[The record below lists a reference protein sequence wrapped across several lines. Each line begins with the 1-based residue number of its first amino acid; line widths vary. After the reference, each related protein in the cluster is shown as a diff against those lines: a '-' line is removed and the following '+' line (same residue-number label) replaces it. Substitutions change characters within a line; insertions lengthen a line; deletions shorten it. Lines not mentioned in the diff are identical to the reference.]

1 MVACLAAVLVTGS
14 QAAGA
19 TDLED
24 GIRAGVARHKEAT
37 IADRRWFHEHPEL
50 GNHEIETANR
60 IAETLEE
67 LGLLV
72 ERGVGVTGV
81 LGLLDSGQPGPT
93 VAIRAEM
100 DALPVQE
107 AEDSENP
114 VRSKSVGRMH
124 ACGHDVHM
132 ASGLGAARVLVD
144 LRQQLRGRVLFVFQ
158 PAEEGIPPDEKRA
171 LKEATGSDRVG
182 ANRLTHLDRILE
194 RFDVAAIFGQHGF
207 PTHPAGTL
215 GIMPEYALAAA
226 DSFELVIRG
235 RSAHA
240 GVSPWLGSDVLN
252 IAAGVVQDL
261 HTLPA
266 RQTDPR
272 NPKVV
277 SVSMLDCTDGRT
289 NILCRTARLSGTVR
303 TFRPEDR
310 RDLREG
316 IERVLDAAVKARDP
330 KAGRCR
336 RGGDPY
342 ALCWEIE
349 SYDAY
354 GPPVRQDR
362 SLLAWSAGVLAASL
376 GEDHVI
382 DVPPSLGAEDFA
394 YYCEVIPCAF
404 FSLGTS
410 PKGGTGG
417 LHTPSYAPDER
428 ALPVGV
434 QTLATLAAHF
444 LMDEDRPGA
453 AAPQP

>member
-1 MVACLAAVLVTGS
+1 MACLAAILATDPG
-14 QAAGA
+14 AAGA
-19 TDLED
+19 ANLED
-24 GIRAGVARHKEAT
+24 EIRAGVARHEQAT
-37 IADRRWFHEHPEL
+37 VDDRRWFHEHPEL
-50 GNHEIETANR
+50 GNQEIETAAR
-60 IAETLEE
+60 IADTLEK
-67 LGLLV
+67 LGMQV

-81 LGLLDSGQPGPT
+81 LGLLDSGRPGPT

-107 AEDSENP
+107 AKNSGNP
-114 VRSKSVGRMH
+114 VRSKSDGRMH

-132 ASGLGAARVLVD
+132 ASGLGAARVLAD
-144 LRQQLRGRVLFVFQ
+144 LREQLRGRVLFVFQ
-158 PAEEGIPPDEKRA
+158 PAEEGISPDEKRA

-182 ANRLTHLDRILE
+182 ADRLTNLDRILE
-194 RFDVAAIFGQHGF
+194 RFNVSAIFGQHGF
-207 PTHPAGTL
+207 PAQPTGTL
-215 GIMPEYALAAA
+215 GLMPEYALAAS

-240 GVSPWLGSDVLN
+240 GLSPWLGSDVLN

-272 NPKVV
+272 YPKVV

-303 TFRPEDR
+303 TYRPEDR

-342 ALCWEIE
+342 ALCWEID

-354 GPPVRQDR
+354 GPPVHQDR
-362 SLLAWSAGVLAASL
+362 SLLAWSAKVLAASL

-382 DVPPSLGAEDFA
+382 DVPPSLGAEDFS
-394 YYCEVIPCAF
+394 YYCEAIPCVF

-434 QTLATLAAHF
+434 QALATVAAHF
-444 LMDEDRPGA
+444 LTDENRPGA
-453 AAPQP
+453 TTPQP